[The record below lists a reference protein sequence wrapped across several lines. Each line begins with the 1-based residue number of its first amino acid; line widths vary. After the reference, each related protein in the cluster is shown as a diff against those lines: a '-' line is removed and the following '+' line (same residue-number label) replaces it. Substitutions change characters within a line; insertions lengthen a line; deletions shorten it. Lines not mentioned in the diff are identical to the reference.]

1 MAKLMITTQVLE
13 NYGSEEQPFWKA
25 KGGSDYVVRNFT
37 DFNRVNAVVA
47 QLRADIEIDNAFCSE
62 YIVSW
67 SVEDDDYLTEFEQ
80 SQLDY
85 EGRIDFP
92 ATELELG
99 TVA

>member
-13 NYGSEEQPFWKA
+13 NYGSLEQPFWKA

>member
-1 MAKLMITTQVLE
+1 
-13 NYGSEEQPFWKA
+13 
-25 KGGSDYVVRNFT
+25 
-37 DFNRVNAVVA
+37 
-47 QLRADIEIDNAFCSE
+47 
-62 YIVSW
+62 VSW

>member
-13 NYGSEEQPFWKA
+13 NYGSLEQPFWKA

-92 ATELELG
+92 AVELELG

>member
-13 NYGSEEQPFWKA
+13 NYGSLEQPFWKA

-92 ATELELG
+92 PTELELG